1 MAVEIP
7 VIIDIDKAFEDAA
20 SRVSAAI
27 KPIQRSLSDNALDI
41 KLGTVEIDEN
51 KVDVTL
57 RRIKEEGAETFGG
70 LSQLID
76 IANKR
81 LVDLAASG
89 NSVDFK
95 SMLEVKHYLA
105 DMATASQVAESS
117 INGLANSLSGI
128 KANIS
133 AARTTLETAPINS
146 EEWKSAAI
154 ALERY
159 KSELKDTEEA
169 IRQISVDQ
177 AKVDFSLYI
186 DRAAEK
192 VSLLED
198 SVKRL
203 SSELKGFMTKKEM
216 TLFKADPSEIDNYK
230 RAAQALREAQDA
242 LNKMSGFQDHI
253 RELSTVNIELLQ
265 MREHYRKL
273 EEESRKMSTSIEGYQ
288 IRLNEINE
296 KWRQL
301 TAEQKYTSDGKMTAE
316 ARSQYDTYKRLTL
329 EMQKQAAELDRIF
342 EKEQRRAQKHRE
354 IISNRK
360 REQAILNAT
369 TNSISVL
376 QAKEQV
382 LSDRLSKA
390 VVGSSKYEQLKKQ
403 LEAVRAELDKINGK
417 SIKEVGDEAVKADSK
432 LASLIKNSIRLV
444 ALHAGASFVR
454 NVREVT
460 AEFELQR
467 VALGSI
473 IQDTERAESLF
484 RQIKAAAIQSPFEIK
499 DLVSYTKQLSAYQI
513 ETDKLFDT
521 TMKLADVSAG
531 LGVDMGRLILAYG
544 QVRAAAVLR
553 GQELRQFT
561 EAGIPLVDKLAE
573 KFKKLRGD
581 MVSTGEV
588 FQLISERAVPFSMI
602 EEIFN
607 DMTSAGGMFYK
618 MQEKQ
623 AQTLAGQWANLKDSL
638 SIMYDEIGNT
648 QAVHGAMEVLIKDA
662 RYLMQNWRALA
673 TAVKIVGAG
682 YVSYVGLA
690 KVAALWTAR
699 NATAAAQAAVAE
711 SIREKNL
718 KKLTAALLTKSA
730 ALKVVTLATDL
741 HTYAMTRATAATNA
755 FAAAFWRLTAALAT
769 NPFGALVAALGVL
782 IGLYATLRTK
792 TRDISK
798 DIDNAR
804 ASIESLNKTTGETRD
819 LINQYEELASKTSL
833 NTEETK
839 KLKDVTRELS
849 RVFPKAVEGINEQT
863 GALTLNL
870 SKLRQYNEEAEKAT
884 RKGMEAMLRVNERDI
899 KKNQKKIERL
909 SKENNRGWGRN
920 AAVSLVSPVITPLSD
935 KQYTENAIAI
945 GKLQSQNEELI
956 KTNQELRNSLDGV
969 SDSAGSETKKL
980 LSWQSKL
987 IEFNSRT
994 DAEGNKI
1001 VTLSNDQIEG
1011 YTRLEDALED
1021 LAKQYKDES
1030 ESVSVLEKALIGKN
1044 QEETKDILLALERT
1058 KARRDLIKEE
1068 LDYYNAFYLTMKKT
1082 SSSASGTD
1090 PFVTNM
1096 QNRIKF
1102 MQDFKKG
1109 YDDLNRYMSSSEAQ
1123 MEEANIMLGRG
1134 QSLGL
1139 GPDEQLRAVNDLSKW
1154 YEDMLKKVQDK
1165 LRAKG
1170 LKGTDPTDFLSVD
1183 TAKKG
1188 KAIQDLQKLLQQL
1201 WDAKTD
1207 YDTSKKKKEI
1217 EDALKQLSD
1226 EIKQTETA
1234 RNFYQDI
1241 LDLTGDEQLAA
1252 TLGVSIYGNMGQ
1264 DFKDRLQQQLNEAM
1278 KTLDASAL
1286 TDEMRTAF
1294 ANQDFETILANLDK
1308 FPEEWRSRLKE
1319 MAADSY
1325 KFQADR
1331 AKDLLKALAGAKTYA
1346 EQQVELAKQTAKRT
1360 AQIQAMKV
1368 KDDVKNQLLKQNARK
1383 EAEESAKI
1391 AYEAFKDTPMYIELF
1406 SDLDAASLRMLTN
1419 MRENLAKMKDN
1430 WKNLQPR
1437 ELKELQ
1443 SRLNELDEQIAQR
1456 NPFKALANS
1465 IKAYRDLQK
1474 QRSTVE
1480 VEEAA
1485 IAANQRLQS
1494 EEELLQVYR
1503 EEYLEVEALGKD
1515 HEAEA
1520 MVAKEKMEIQQ
1531 QAVDAAKEEADAAQQ
1546 TAYEYKNAKKHIQD
1560 AAEKMQEWA
1569 GYVTDSL
1576 GGIQQIV
1583 GTFASDDTA
1592 ETFDIIAEGL
1602 GKTVSGAAEL
1612 GQGIAKLVNGDL
1624 SGIVDTIRG
1633 LGDVVAGTFG
1643 TKNQLNI
1650 KKLNKKIDEQ
1660 QTLLDGLTYSYDR
1673 LEKAMAKAFGS
1684 DYIYNY
1690 NEQLKNLQAQ
1700 QAAYE
1705 EQARLE
1711 SQKGK
1716 KRDKKKEAEYR
1727 ESAKEVQDQ
1736 INDMQGMLSEA
1747 FTGSDLKSAAEEF
1760 ANSWIE
1766 AYKSFSSTT
1775 GAMQAK
1781 FQDMIGN
1788 MITQSL
1794 AGQMMQ
1800 SLLQPIF
1807 EEIDRLAKDGELTA
1821 TDIAAISEM
1830 ATAAIPQIDAAM
1842 TGLVNNLAGAGIN
1855 LRQQAG
1861 QFTGISRDIAG
1872 ASEESILGL
1881 AAAVNT
1887 ANFYISHVPTIS
1899 ENVAAIREVLTG
1911 EAVPG
1916 RRNTA
1921 ATRGDVEGPT
1931 YEDQMLAYAASIPLM
1946 RDDTATIR
1954 ALLERVIKP
1963 VGTTATHYVSIR

>member
-7 VIIDIDKAFEDAA
+7 VVIDIDKAFEDAA
-20 SRVSAAI
+20 SRVGTAM
-27 KPIQRSLSDNALDI
+27 KPLQDYVDSEALKI
-41 KLGTVEIDEN
+41 RLKIDEN
-51 KVDVTL
+51 
-57 RRIKEEGAETFGG
+57 
-70 LSQLID
+70 
-76 IANKR
+76 
-81 LVDLAASG
+81 
-89 NSVDFK
+89 
-95 SMLEVKHYLA
+95 
-105 DMATASQVAESS
+105 SS
-117 INGLANSLSGI
+117 KNLDSILKNASLS
-128 KANIS
+128 S
-133 AARTTLETAPINS
+133 
-146 EEWKSAAI
+146 
-154 ALERY
+154 
-159 KSELKDTEEA
+159 
-169 IRQISVDQ
+169 
-177 AKVDFSLYI
+177 
-186 DRAAEK
+186 
-192 VSLLED
+192 
-198 SVKRL
+198 
-203 SSELKGFMTKKEM
+203 
-216 TLFKADPSEIDNYK
+216 
-230 RAAQALREAQDA
+230 
-242 LNKMSGFQDHI
+242 
-253 RELSTVNIELLQ
+253 
-265 MREHYRKL
+265 
-273 EEESRKMSTSIEGYQ
+273 
-288 IRLNEINE
+288 
-296 KWRQL
+296 
-301 TAEQKYTSDGKMTAE
+301 
-316 ARSQYDTYKRLTL
+316 
-329 EMQKQAAELDRIF
+329 
-342 EKEQRRAQKHRE
+342 
-354 IISNRK
+354 
-360 REQAILNAT
+360 
-369 TNSISVL
+369 
-376 QAKEQV
+376 
-382 LSDRLSKA
+382 
-390 VVGSSKYEQLKKQ
+390 KQ
-403 LEAVRAELDKINGK
+403 LNNALTDVERKIQ
-417 SIKEVGDEAVKADSK
+417 K
-432 LASLIKNSIRLV
+432 LASKKNSFDMAAGLTDKETQLLQTYTILQRRITGIGNTSTATQKLISINITKVQKEIDKLSAKIETVDKGSTRFNNLNNKLVVAKQNLASLNAELSKVRAQDSLGGLESSLTRSNSRLVTLLKNSARLIALHSAGRFIKNI
-444 ALHAGASFVR
+444 
-454 NVREVT
+454 REVT
-460 AEFELQR
+460 AEFEMQR
-467 VALGSI
+467 VALGGI
-473 IQDTERAESLF
+473 IQDTEQANQLF
-484 RQIKAAAIQSPFEIK
+484 RQIKAAAIESPFQIK
-499 DLVSYTKQLSAYQI
+499 DLVSYTKQLSAYRI
-513 ETDKLFDT
+513 ETANLFDVT
-521 TMKLADVSAG
+521 KRLADVSAG

-544 QVRAAAVLR
+544 QVRAASVLR

-561 EAGIPLVDKLAE
+561 EAGIPLVELLAK
-573 KFKKLRGD
+573 KFSDLNGS
-581 MVSTGEV
+581 MVTTGEV
-588 FQLISERAVPFSMI
+588 FDLISKRAVPFEMI
-602 EEIFN
+602 AEIFE
-607 DMTSAGGMFYK
+607 DMTDKGGTFYK

-623 AQTLAGQWANLKDSL
+623 AETLAGQWANLKDAI

-648 QAVHGAMEVLIKDA
+648 TAVHKAMETLMADA
-662 RYLMQNWRALA
+662 RYLMTNWRQVGTIVGLVAVQFAAFKVVPLFLKNLSREATLAQKANIALA
-673 TAVKIVGAG
+673 KATELEAAATGKANIKRSIAIAQLKQYAKWSTRAAEAQSLAG
-682 YVSYVGLA
+682 RGIA
-690 KVAALWTAR
+690 KVFAGFLGGGWISVAVTALTVLAGWLISAR
-699 NATAAAQAAVAE
+699 QEANRLTKELDKIGSEGAISINRSVSNFQRLANAAVEAADGSNE
-711 SIREKNL
+711 QNKALEEL
-718 KKLTAALLTKSA
+718 KR
-730 ALKVVTLATDL
+730 
-741 HTYAMTRATAATNA
+741 TY
-755 FAAAFWRLTAALAT
+755 
-769 NPFGALVAALGVL
+769 G
-782 IGLYATLRTK
+782 
-792 TRDISK
+792 
-798 DIDNAR
+798 
-804 ASIESLNKTTGETRD
+804 D
-819 LINQYEELASKTSL
+819 LIPSE
-833 NTEETK
+833 
-839 KLKDVTRELS
+839 
-849 RVFPKAVEGINEQT
+849 
-863 GALTLNL
+863 NL
-870 SKLRQYNEEAEKAT
+870 QIEKLRQLSGDYSSLTSAIE
-884 RKGMEAMLRVNERDI
+884 
-899 KKNQKKIERL
+899 QKINMQIREQKI
-909 SKENNRGWGRN
+909 N
-920 AAVSLVSPVITPLSD
+920 AATD
-935 KQYTENAIAI
+935 YYA
-945 GKLQSQNEELI
+945 GKIS
-956 KTNQELRNSLDGV
+956 KSKKG
-969 SDSAGSETKKL
+969 TKKL
-980 LSWQSKL
+980 LQQYGLDKEQINAVIDEVQRAIDDGLIGVEMSVAEKTDVFEKIIKDLTGIVVDFGNGFRDYQGVWHQVNDTQGKALKSLLNVSNVYGDLNTEVEGIRREMSSSVGTMGVYAKAWENLQKEIKDVTVSEEEFGKSTTFSYKKEKIRKEVEVLAKAIEDAFKGTNIDISEAFNPKGTINFKFLSEAVESSDKWGLAGYVKNIQNVYESLVPSNPMVGVIERKFQEISSAVGLSMNDVQGYLLRGEKDMESYAKEVAENLEAAQSKVKEL
-987 IEFNSRT
+987 QMRVKDYEAHPF
-994 DAEGNKI
+994 
-1001 VTLSNDQIEG
+1001 V
-1011 YTRLEDALED
+1011 ALPVKEED
-1021 LAKQYKDES
+1021 LAQ
-1030 ESVSVLEKALIGKN
+1030 A
-1044 QEETKDILLALERT
+1044 
-1058 KARRDLIKEE
+1058 
-1068 LDYYNAFYLTMKKT
+1068 NAFVQFFEMLSQFVSGFAKK
-1082 SSSASGTD
+1082 SSGSGSGTD
-1090 PFVTNM
+1090 PFITLM

-1102 MQDFKKG
+1102 MQDFKRG
-1109 YDDLNRYMSSSEAQ
+1109 YDDLNKYMSSSEAQ

-1154 YEDMLKKVQDK
+1154 YEDMIKQVQDN

-1170 LKGTDPTDFLSVD
+1170 IKGATPTDFLSVD

-1207 YDTSKKKKEI
+1207 YDTSQKKKDI
-1217 EDALKQLSD
+1217 EDALKRLSE

-1252 TLGVSIYGNMGQ
+1252 TLGVSIYGNIGQ

-1331 AKDLLKALAGAKTYA
+1331 AKDLLKALEGAKTYA

-1360 AQIQAMKV
+1360 AQIQAMDV

-1419 MRENLAKMKDN
+1419 MRENLVKMKDN
-1430 WKNLQPR
+1430 WKNLHPR

-1520 MVAKEKMEIQQ
+1520 MVAREKMEIQQ

-1546 TAYEYKNAKKHIQD
+1546 TAYQYKNAKKHIQD

-1612 GQGIAKLVNGDL
+1612 GQGIAKLVTGDL

-1660 QTLLDGLTYSYDR
+1660 QDLLDGLTYSYDR

-1690 NEQLKNLQAQ
+1690 NEQLKNLRAQ

-1705 EQARLE
+1705 EQLRLE
-1711 SQKGK
+1711 QNKGK
-1716 KRDKKKEAEYR
+1716 KKDKDKIKDYQD
-1727 ESAKEVQDQ
+1727 SIQEVEDQ
-1736 INDMQGMLSEA
+1736 IIDMSGGLSEF
-1747 FTGSDLKSAAEEF
+1747 FTGSDVKSAAEEF

-1766 AYKSFSSTT
+1766 AYQSFSSTT
-1775 GAMQAK
+1775 GAMQEK

-1800 SLLQPIF
+1800 RLLQPIF
-1807 EEIDRLAKDGELTA
+1807 DEIDRLSEDGELTA
-1821 TDIAAISEM
+1821 AEIGSISDM